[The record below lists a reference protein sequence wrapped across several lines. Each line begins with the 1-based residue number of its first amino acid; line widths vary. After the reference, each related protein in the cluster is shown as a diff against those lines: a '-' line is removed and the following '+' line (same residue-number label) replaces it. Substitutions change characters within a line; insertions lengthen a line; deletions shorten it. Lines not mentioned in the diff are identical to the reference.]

1 MRNMR
6 NQGIQTA
13 PRPKENAPVNV
24 WESNSKKSKEDI
36 MFFQLEHGSQMVP
49 GTCYYCI
56 YLHEIMRYYAISYD
70 ALCWWTLRHTHMCIY
85 IYTYMITC
93 VCMQTACMYFYDCII
108 YMHSLLYTHGRE
120 ADRGQSIDVKLVAL
134 LIRGLIA
141 PNEIRTREPKSWN
154 QNPKRRW
161 SKLQ

>member
-1 MRNMR
+1 MR

-56 YLHEIMRYYAISYD
+56 YLHELMRYCD
-70 ALCWWTLRHTHMCIY
+70 GRRDTHTCVY
-85 IYTYMITC
+85 IYRYTITC
-93 VCMQTACMYFYDCII
+93 VCMQTACMYFYDCIV
-108 YMHSLLYTHGRE
+108 YMYSLLYTHGRE

-154 QNPKRRW
+154 QNPKRR
-161 SKLQ
+161 